1 MSAQR
6 RQRVEGDD
14 AATIMGIALIVIG
27 HRAAAQG
34 SGAWLRTW
42 PVTEIELGLFTTGL
56 FGYVGQRDVDEERL
70 RRVSEVIAGRP
81 GRSA

>member
-1 MSAQR
+1 
-6 RQRVEGDD
+6 
-14 AATIMGIALIVIG
+14 MGIALLVIG

-34 SGAWLRTW
+34 SGGMAGTW
-42 PVTEIELGLFTTGL
+42 PVTEIGLGLFTTGL